1 MLIEPPA
8 LSEMERVEPWRKWPP
23 TAADTS
29 FSFDRPLHLM
39 RAFLDRLQR
48 VQRAKCTFPPPASRR
63 RLCVTLTEYIFE
75 RMYNSYVESDDR
87 FALAPLKEHKRNK
100 REKIFSLMGECSL
113 VAFVKS

>member
-1 MLIEPPA
+1 MKPRHCAKGAFSPLA
-8 LSEMERVEPWRKWPP
+8 SERSLR
-23 TAADTS
+23 
-29 FSFDRPLHLM
+29 
-39 RAFLDRLQR
+39 
-48 VQRAKCTFPPPASRR
+48 
-63 RLCVTLTEYIFE
+63 VTLTEYIFE